1 MEMVK
6 KFGLWVLAAVIAI
19 AAVVVY
25 VLFVHSVAKQ
35 VSATRGKIEGRRD
48 QLRAESLK
56 GSKIPN
62 PTMIRFARENAE
74 RVSALLD
81 QCELYLAR
89 QPRWAHTIRF
99 FTEGPYGPETEVPL
113 DRPNDW
119 LTLYHQSNQELQ
131 LQLVN
136 AGMPYTVE
144 TLDWGTSVPTPEGM
158 AAAME
163 IYWFQKD
170 LIDFLTQ
177 QVEKDFA
184 TYLDFKAKGRADPF
198 PAKPYDLVVNTKPAR
213 LDEFL
218 RSISRDK
225 LVAVLGAIVV
235 NREQQDLATIFNTLL
250 PDEKKPDGTIAEY
263 GFPWER
269 PASDRGEHNSVRGF
283 TMDEAQEKFLAEML
297 PPGKPDL
304 TNRQRFLDYV
314 MELRMVRYRADVI
327 GLLESHHFDTL
338 AAALRRGTEEELSGI
353 LNEIAD
359 VNGIWTTTRI
369 AEAISAIVSINNPN
383 DFALVRNNHS
393 PEIGAL
399 VNLTLGATN
408 EAAAVSGAGGREGG
422 GRAAMGARR
431 GGREAA
437 ESRLPAGP
445 AGPGSDMYKVRTFE
459 MQVRLRF
466 ERIPVFVRRL
476 ISNSWRYRVQIIE
489 VLPVETIPVRGAGP
503 AGMGAPA
510 GGGRGMAPGRS
521 ARRMRDEDNPGEA
534 PPATAGAPR
543 RNRAAEAPLIEAGNF
558 VILHLTGEGYQFSP
572 LMAKYRNKLDTSA
585 TPAAPAPAG
594 RPATPTGAR

>member
-6 KFGLWVLAAVIAI
+6 KFGLWVLAGIIAA

-25 VLFVHSVAKQ
+25 VLFVHSVASQ
-35 VSATRGKIEGRRD
+35 VSATRSKIETRRD
-48 QLRAESLK
+48 QLRSEAQK

-74 RVSALLD
+74 KVSVLLD

-99 FTEGPYGPETEVPL
+99 FTEGPFGPETEVPL

-119 LTLYHQSNQELQ
+119 LTLYHQYNQELQ
-131 LQLVN
+131 QQIDD
-136 AGMPYTVE
+136 AGMGYKVE
-144 TLDWGTSVPTPEGM
+144 ALDWGSSVPTPEGI

-163 IYWFQKD
+163 QYWFQKD
-170 LIDFLTQ
+170 LMDFLTQ

-184 TYLDFKAKGRADPF
+184 AYLDFKAKGRADPF
-198 PAKPYDLVVNTKPAR
+198 PAKPYDLVVNRSPAR

-218 RSISRDK
+218 RSISREK

-250 PDEKKPDGTIAEY
+250 PDVKKPDGTVAEY

-297 PPGKPDL
+297 PPDKPDL

-353 LNEIAD
+353 LNDIAD
-359 VNGIWTTTRI
+359 VNGVWTTTRI
-369 AEAISAIVSINNPN
+369 AEAISAVVSINNPN
-383 DFALVRNNHS
+383 DFALVRNNHAPDIS
-393 PEIGAL
+393 AL
-399 VNLTLGATN
+399 VSLTVASTY
-408 EAAAVSGAGGREGG
+408 EAAATGEREGG
-422 GRAAMGARR
+422 RGRGAMGAGRR
-431 GGREAA
+431 ITRDVESAQAA
-437 ESRLPAGP
+437 AKTPAN
-445 AGPGSDMYKVRTFE
+445 DVYKVRAFE
-459 MQVRLRF
+459 MRVRLRF

-476 ISNSWRYRVQIIE
+476 ISNSWRYRVRIID
-489 VLPVETIPVRGAGP
+489 VTPVETPVPGRGPTPLRGAPPGGGRAMP
-503 AGMGAPA
+503 PGGGRTIRRDEDTAQPGAPA
-510 GGGRGMAPGRS
+510 AN
-521 ARRMRDEDNPGEA
+521 AA
-534 PPATAGAPR
+534 APR
-543 RNRAAEAPLIEAGNF
+543 RSRLAEAPVIEAGNY

-572 LMAKYRNKLDTSA
+572 LMTKYRNKLENSA
-585 TPAAPAPAG
+585 TPAVPAPAG
-594 RPATPTGAR
+594 RPAAPTGAR

>member
-1 MEMVK
+1 
-6 KFGLWVLAAVIAI
+6 
-19 AAVVVY
+19 VVVY

-35 VSATRGKIEGRRD
+35 VSATRSKIEGRRD

-56 GSKIPN
+56 GNKIPN

-99 FTEGPYGPETEVPL
+99 FTEGPYGPEIEVPL

-119 LTLYHQSNQELQ
+119 LTLYHQYNQELQ
-131 LQLVN
+131 QQLVN
-136 AGMPYTVE
+136 AGMPYTVQ
-144 TLDWGTSVPTPEGM
+144 TLDWGTSVPTPEGI

-304 TNRQRFLDYV
+304 SNRQRFLDYV

-353 LNEIAD
+353 LSDIAD

-393 PEIGAL
+393 PEIAAL
-399 VNLTLGATN
+399 VNLTLGAS
-408 EAAAVSGAGGREGG
+408 EAGVLTGAGGREGG
-422 GRAAMGARR
+422 GRGAV
-431 GGREAA
+431 GGRRVSHD
-437 ESRLPAGP
+437 ESGSSRTAGA
-445 AGPGSDMYKVRTFE
+445 AGPGADMYKVRTFD

-489 VLPVETIPVRGAGP
+489 VLPVETIQGRGAGP

-510 GGGRGMAPGRS
+510 GGGRGVAPGRVGG
-521 ARRMRDEDNPGEA
+521 RRTRDEDNPGEA
-534 PPATAGAPR
+534 PATAGAPR
-543 RNRAAEAPLIEAGNF
+543 RNRAAETPLIEAGNF
-558 VILHLTGEGYQFSP
+558 VVLHLTGEAYQFSP
-572 LMAKYRNKLDTSA
+572 LMAKYRNKLDTSTSA
-585 TPAAPAPAG
+585 TPAVPAPAG